1 MGIDAYLATA
11 LVPALV
17 VLMFVVTA
25 VLAPWYAVI
34 GVRVMSLITGRLST
48 TGYLAGL
55 NSRARTQRVAA
66 AVTPIVLAVG
76 IAGMGLFQ
84 QSTGAAERSVQS
96 RERMIAERVVTAGEV
111 GLSPRI
117 VDELSDAEGVETA
130 VGLQHTEVFYGPDL
144 DPSPAAGLTAG
155 DVADVLDLDVQSG
168 SLRQLTAGT
177 VAISENMADQTDA
190 GLGNTLTFRL
200 GDGYETSAQVIAI
213 FSRSVGFADVV
224 LPQDLVAEHVTD
236 AELDAVFISGQTTA
250 NGEQAVRSIV
260 SRHPG
265 AEAGGPELVKRDD
278 DASAKS
284 QAWVGYLL
292 MALVASFAAIAVV
305 NSLALST
312 AERVREFA
320 LMRLGGTTRRQ
331 ILRMLRWETLTVIV
345 LGSTLGAAVAVA
357 SLIPYSSTTTGS
369 PLPSTPALM
378 CLGLLGGVVLIALIG
393 TQLPGRLALRARP
406 VESIGTKQ

>member
-1 MGIDAYLATA
+1 
-11 LVPALV
+11 
-17 VLMFVVTA
+17 
-25 VLAPWYAVI
+25 
-34 GVRVMSLITGRLST
+34 
-48 TGYLAGL
+48 
-55 NSRARTQRVAA
+55 
-66 AVTPIVLAVG
+66 VTPIVLAVG

-84 QSTGAAERSVQS
+84 QSTSAAERSEQS
-96 RERMIAERVVTAGEV
+96 RQLAIAERVVTAGEV

-117 VDELSDAEGVETA
+117 LDELNGADGVETA
-130 VGLQHTEVFYGPDL
+130 VGLQHTEVFHGPDL

-155 DVADVLDLDVQSG
+155 DVREVLDLDVQSG
-168 SLRQLTAGT
+168 SLRQLNTGT
-177 VAISENMADQTDA
+177 VAISENMADQTNA
-190 GLGNTLTFRL
+190 RLGNTLTFRL
-200 GDGYETSAQVIAI
+200 GDGHEASAQVIAV

-224 LPQDLVAEHVTD
+224 LPQELVAEHVTD
-236 AELDAVFISGQTTA
+236 AGLDAVFISGRTTA
-250 NGEQAVRSIV
+250 NSEQALQKIV
-260 SRHPG
+260 ARHPG

-357 SLIPYSSTTTGS
+357 SLIPYSSRTTDS
-369 PLPSTPALM
+369 PRPSTPALM
-378 CLGLLGGVVLIALIG
+378 CLGLLGGVVLMALIG
-393 TQLPGRLALRARP
+393 TQVPGRLALRARP